1 MVQAE
6 EKRISRSERQ
16 MTTPLFLLRAQQ
28 KEDRNMSRRKRKLRR
43 KAAELIALKVLKKRR
58 RRRRRAGIGGKAAR
72 LLAVLAAVPGPHLVC
87 RPRRPCHR
95 RWHHRLAGHRHHRRT
110 GATVAGPAHRR
121 RGRAVWA
128 GQRAHLAAQPERRP
142 IRERVGPAHAHLE
155 GSVPASGV
163 A

>member
-16 MTTPLFLLRAQQ
+16 LTTPLFLLRAQQ

-72 LLAVLAAVPGPHLVC
+72 LLAVLAAASYLKTGIFRGRGEEDSQIAANTKRRGLFVRKSAAAAVKAPKRKQGI
-87 RPRRPCHR
+87 PRRILGGAMR
-95 RWHHRLAGHRHHRRT
+95 FAGRKLTQKKTPKKGLLFFKR
-110 GATVAGPAHRR
+110 
-121 RGRAVWA
+121 
-128 GQRAHLAAQPERRP
+128 
-142 IRERVGPAHAHLE
+142 
-155 GSVPASGV
+155 
-163 A
+163 

>member
-28 KEDRNMSRRKRKLRR
+28 NEDRNMSRRKRKLRR

-72 LLAVLAAVPGPHLVC
+72 LLAVLAAASYLK
-87 RPRRPCHR
+87 
-95 RWHHRLAGHRHHRRT
+95 T
-110 GATVAGPAHRR
+110 GIFRGRGEEDSQVAANTKR
-121 RGRAVWA
+121 RGLFARKNAVAASVRAPKRKRRILRRIFGGAMRFA
-128 GQRAHLAAQPERRP
+128 GRKLTQKKTPKKGLLFFKR
-142 IRERVGPAHAHLE
+142 
-155 GSVPASGV
+155 
-163 A
+163 

>member
-1 MVQAE
+1 MMVQAE

-72 LLAVLAAVPGPHLVC
+72 LLAVLAAVAYLKTGIFRGRGEEDSQIAANTKRRGLFVRKSAAAAVKAPKRKQGI
-87 RPRRPCHR
+87 PRRILGGAMR
-95 RWHHRLAGHRHHRRT
+95 FAGRKLTQKKTPKKGLLFFKR
-110 GATVAGPAHRR
+110 
-121 RGRAVWA
+121 
-128 GQRAHLAAQPERRP
+128 
-142 IRERVGPAHAHLE
+142 
-155 GSVPASGV
+155 
-163 A
+163 

>member
-1 MVQAE
+1 MMVQAE

-72 LLAVLAAVPGPHLVC
+72 LLAVLAAASYLKTGIFRGRGEEDSQIAANTKRRGLFVRKSAAAAVKAPKRKQGI
-87 RPRRPCHR
+87 PRRILGGAMR
-95 RWHHRLAGHRHHRRT
+95 FAGRKLTQKKTPKKGLLFFKR
-110 GATVAGPAHRR
+110 
-121 RGRAVWA
+121 
-128 GQRAHLAAQPERRP
+128 
-142 IRERVGPAHAHLE
+142 
-155 GSVPASGV
+155 
-163 A
+163 

>member
-28 KEDRNMSRRKRKLRR
+28 NEDRNMSRRKRKLRR

-72 LLAVLAAVPGPHLVC
+72 LLAVLAAASYLKTGIFRGRGEEDSQVAANTKRRGLFVRKSAAAAVKAPKRKQGI
-87 RPRRPCHR
+87 PRRILGGAMR
-95 RWHHRLAGHRHHRRT
+95 FAGRKLTQKKTPKKGLLFFKR
-110 GATVAGPAHRR
+110 
-121 RGRAVWA
+121 
-128 GQRAHLAAQPERRP
+128 
-142 IRERVGPAHAHLE
+142 
-155 GSVPASGV
+155 
-163 A
+163 

>member
-16 MTTPLFLLRAQQ
+16 LTTPLFLLRAQQ

-72 LLAVLAAVPGPHLVC
+72 LLAVLAAASYLKTGIFRGRGEEDSQVAANTKRRGLFVRKSAAAAVKAPKRKQGI
-87 RPRRPCHR
+87 PRRILGGAMR
-95 RWHHRLAGHRHHRRT
+95 FAGRKLTQKKTPKKGLLFFKR
-110 GATVAGPAHRR
+110 
-121 RGRAVWA
+121 
-128 GQRAHLAAQPERRP
+128 
-142 IRERVGPAHAHLE
+142 
-155 GSVPASGV
+155 
-163 A
+163 

>member
-1 MVQAE
+1 MMVQAE

-72 LLAVLAAVPGPHLVC
+72 LLAVLAAASYLKTGIFRGRGEEDSQVAANTKRRGLFVRKSAAAAVKAPKRKQGI
-87 RPRRPCHR
+87 PRRILGGAMR
-95 RWHHRLAGHRHHRRT
+95 FAGRKLTQKKTPKKGLLFFKR
-110 GATVAGPAHRR
+110 
-121 RGRAVWA
+121 
-128 GQRAHLAAQPERRP
+128 
-142 IRERVGPAHAHLE
+142 
-155 GSVPASGV
+155 
-163 A
+163 